1 MTSSDDRRTTIEADP
16 ALPVI
21 RIVREFDAPPARVFR
36 AWTEPELVARW
47 LGPRDRVMKIDTW
60 DARTGGS
67 YRYSALAGD
76 GAGDG
81 AGPASEVIASFY
93 GSFHEVRR
101 DSRLV
106 QTFTFEGVPDG
117 VSLETVVFEP
127 VGEGRTRVSS
137 LSLVDSLATRDAIM
151 ASGMD
156 RGVIE
161 GYAQLDEL
169 LAAG

>member
-81 AGPASEVIASFY
+81 AGC
-93 GSFHEVRR
+93 
-101 DSRLV
+101 
-106 QTFTFEGVPDG
+106 
-117 VSLETVVFEP
+117 
-127 VGEGRTRVSS
+127 GE
-137 LSLVDSLATRDAIM
+137 
-151 ASGMD
+151 
-156 RGVIE
+156 
-161 GYAQLDEL
+161 
-169 LAAG
+169 